1 MATQRGAHGRD
12 RQSACTCAVSW
23 RGAATGARRALRGD
37 LCALENCGRLRTA
50 ARRPPRG
57 PWSAPQR
64 RFWAPG
70 VHQWPHHPPGC
81 GWVVGW
87 WLHPS
92 PAAWP
97 LARRTHLL
105 ATVQLDHDC
114 RRAVVDG
121 EDLALHPRVIAGR
134 VLHKDLAPHRVRHH
148 RVLARGRALAG
159 RALAHCAGARSLARS
174 LARAL
179 AASEVPAAQQ
189 RPPPPPGA
197 VAASWLPRS
206 APLPAAPA
214 RRGAVL
220 EVRPRTHARARGA
233 SSKRPNPQQPSD
245 IFTPYYL
252 DYDCRPSGPRAY
264 GASSSACPLGC
275 IAISSGVR

>member
-174 LARAL
+174 LARA
-179 AASEVPAAQQ
+179 ASEAPAAQQ
-189 RPPPPPGA
+189 RPPPPSPPSGSSRRLL
-197 VAASWLPRS
+197 AAEER
-206 APLPAAPA
+206 PAAGGTRAA
-214 RRGAVL
+214 RRCFGGAAA
-220 EVRPRTHARARGA
+220 HARTRTRRFFKAPE
-233 SSKRPNPQQPSD
+233 SS
-245 IFTPYYL
+245 T
-252 DYDCRPSGPRAY
+252 
-264 GASSSACPLGC
+264 
-275 IAISSGVR
+275 AI